1 MSSSLF
7 HPGPLSTAIS
17 LAISEHKLVACF
29 VADHEAASTT
39 WENEWLPELEEV
51 ITEQAVLIKLSHGST
66 EAGFLAAFCKISSAP
81 TLVVVREGKV
91 IDQIEGD
98 VSRDDFTERL
108 LAALGLGGG
117 DEVEGVQAEEGKEVD
132 IGDNPAPTDVAQAVS
147 AIASAVLPS
156 STTSRQGDTASTP
169 STLFPDRAARHQ
181 ASHAQASAAETAA
194 LKSRQDARRKEAE
207 DAHAHHT
214 GKGKG
219 KQPATEEDDQ
229 KRKSRESYLQQQ
241 RKKNEEAKHDRQRVL
256 AQIEA
261 DKQNRKTRF
270 QSQQA
275 QAQQTPLESPLPA
288 SRLADTRRS
297 VGASGMC
304 NLQIRLFDGSSIR
317 SRFPTTTTLAK
328 DVREW
333 VREQAPA
340 GSGGAD
346 IPFTFRQ
353 ILAPQPSRSI
363 EVEEEHRTLAHLELA
378 PSATLVLVP
387 VSGAVGAYADG
398 EGGWLGWGSG
408 LMSSAY
414 GALPN
419 VGYYL
424 PSFSR
429 LYMGGTADAVEPGN
443 TDGAAMAGADSE
455 SPGGVTGQARGAK
468 TRTLADQRAEA
479 RDERDKRTEFYN
491 GNSSAFES
499 RKDGKDGDAGG
510 KEG

>member
-17 LAISEHKLVACF
+17 LAISEQKLVACF

-51 ITEQAVLIKLSHGST
+51 ITEQAVLIKFSHGST

-91 IDQIEGD
+91 IDQIESD

-108 LAALGLGGG
+108 LAALGLGVG

-156 STTSRQGDTASTP
+156 STTSRQDDTASTP

-194 LKSRQDARRKEAE
+194 LISRQDA
-207 DAHAHHT
+207 D
-214 GKGKG
+214 GKKPRTLMPTTLA
-219 KQPATEEDDQ
+219 KVKANNQRPKKMT
-229 KRKSRESYLQQQ
+229 QQ

-275 QAQQTPLESPLPA
+275 QAQQIPLESPLPA

-297 VGASGMC
+297 VGAGGMC

-317 SRFPTTTTLAK
+317 SRFPTTSTLAK

-333 VREQAPA
+333 VKEQSPP

-363 EVEEEHRTLAHLELA
+363 EVSEEHETLADLDLA

-387 VSGAVGAYADG
+387 VAGSVSAYADG
-398 EGGWLGWGSG
+398 EGGWYGWGSG
-408 LMSSAY
+408 LVSSAY

-455 SPGGVTGQARGAK
+455 APAGATGQVRGAK

-510 KEG
+510 KED

>member
-7 HPGPLSTAIS
+7 HPGPLSTTIS

-29 VADHEAASTT
+29 VADQEATSAT

-108 LAALGLGGG
+108 LAVLGLGGG
-117 DEVEGVQAEEGKEVD
+117 DEVEAVQGEEGKEVD

-156 STTSRQGDTASTP
+156 SLSPQQDDTASTP
-169 STLFPDRAARHQ
+169 NRAARHQ

-219 KQPATEEDDQ
+219 KQPATEEDDT
-229 KRKSRESYLQQQ
+229 KRKSQESYLQQQ
-241 RKKNEEAKHDRQRVL
+241 RQKNSEAKSDRARVL

-275 QAQQTPLESPLPA
+275 QANQTPLESPLPA
-288 SRLADTRRS
+288 SRLADSRRTA
-297 VGASGMC
+297 GASGTC

-317 SRFPTTTTLAK
+317 SRFPVTSTLAK
-328 DVREW
+328 DVRQW
-333 VREQAPA
+333 IREQSPA

-363 EVEEEHRTLAHLELA
+363 EVSEEHETLADLDLA

-387 VSGAVGAYADG
+387 VAGSVSAYAEG

-408 LMSSAY
+408 LVSSAY

-443 TDGAAMAGADSE
+443 TDGAAMAGPDSE
-455 SPGGVTGQARGAK
+455 APGGAQGRGVAK

-499 RKDGKDGDAGG
+499 RKDGKLDEDKSA
-510 KEG
+510 

>member
-29 VADHEAASTT
+29 VADHEAASAT
-39 WENEWLPELEEV
+39 WENEWLPELSGV

-91 IDQIEGD
+91 IDQIVGD

-117 DEVEGVQAEEGKEVD
+117 DEVEGVQVEEGKEMD

-156 STTSRQGDTASTP
+156 STTSQQQQDSTSTP
-169 STLFPDRAARHQ
+169 GTLFPDRAARHQ
-181 ASHAQASAAETAA
+181 ASHAQATAAETAA

-219 KQPATEEDDQ
+219 KQPATEEDDS

-241 RKKNEEAKHDRQRVL
+241 KKKNEEAKQDRQRVL

-317 SRFPTTTTLAK
+317 SRFPTTNTLAK

-363 EVEEEHRTLAHLELA
+363 EVSEEHETLADLDLA

-387 VSGAVGAYADG
+387 VAGSVSAYAEG
-398 EGGWLGWGSG
+398 E
-408 LMSSAY
+408 
-414 GALPN
+414 
-419 VGYYL
+419 
-424 PSFSR
+424 
-429 LYMGGTADAVEPGN
+429 ADAVEPGN

-455 SPGGVTGQARGAK
+455 APGGATGQVRGAK

-510 KEG
+510 KED